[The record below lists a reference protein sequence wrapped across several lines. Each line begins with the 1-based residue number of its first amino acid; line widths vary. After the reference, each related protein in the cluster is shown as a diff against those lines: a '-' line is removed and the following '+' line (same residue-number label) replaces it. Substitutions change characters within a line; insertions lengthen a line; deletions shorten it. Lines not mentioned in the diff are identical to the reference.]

1 MSDEMLRQKYRILRI
16 NLGKL
21 VDKLII
27 LNDVHDDVNLIIKE
41 LLLIDDKIT
50 MEDMFSSIKFV
61 NNEVMNEISTI
72 VIPIVD
78 NKI

>member
-50 MEDMFSSIKFV
+50 MEDMFSYIKFV

>member
-1 MSDEMLRQKYRILRI
+1 MLRQKYRILRI

>member
-1 MSDEMLRQKYRILRI
+1 MGDEMLRQKYRILRI